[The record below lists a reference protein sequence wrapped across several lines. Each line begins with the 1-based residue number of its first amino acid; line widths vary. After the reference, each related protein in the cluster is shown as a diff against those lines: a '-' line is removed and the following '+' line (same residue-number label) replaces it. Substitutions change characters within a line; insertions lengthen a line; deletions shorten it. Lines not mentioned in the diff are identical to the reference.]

1 MKERISTR
9 DVISLKCIRFY
20 VDEIMMIYIY
30 LQRRMYTRNSYNT
43 KEQDIHKEV
52 INIPIRY
59 LLESIELG

>member
-20 VDEIMMIYIY
+20 VDEIMMIYISTKKDVT
-30 LQRRMYTRNSYNT
+30 QNSYNT

-59 LLESIELG
+59 LLESIALG

>member
-20 VDEIMMIYIY
+20 VDEIMMIPIHKEGCTHEIVTK
-30 LQRRMYTRNSYNT
+30 R
-43 KEQDIHKEV
+43 KEQDIHKEI

-59 LLESIELG
+59 LLESITLG